1 MIQVIAPGRLRL
13 AILASGRGSNF
24 DALGR
29 AIKRGDLDADI
40 TVLISDLESAPVLEK
55 AKAQGIDAVFI
66 DPRAFGSR
74 DEYETELVRV
84 LKAHQVTVVVLAGYM
99 RLVGRILL
107 DAYKNRILNIHP
119 ALLPSFPG
127 LHAQQQA
134 VDYGVKFS
142 GCTVH
147 IVDKGMDTGPII
159 MQAVV
164 PVLPDDTGDTLADRI
179 LGEEHKIYWRSLQ
192 LLAQGRV
199 YIDGRKVLITPPMAG
214 GHTHT

>member
-1 MIQVIAPGRLRL
+1 MIQVTAPGRLRL

-159 MQAVV
+159 IQAVV
-164 PVLPDDTGDTLADRI
+164 PVLPEDSGDTLADRI